1 MVVVTLG
8 NFSSKLLLR
17 TEIGITRLRG
27 HAYPWWGR
35 FLVPTFHPAAALRG
49 SAQVLEE
56 MRHDF
61 GLVKGIVEGDIVFE
75 QEAPPAVE
83 GLAPGEAPPGV
94 EELAPEGDPPG
105 EQLGLFGSG

>member
-1 MVVVTLG
+1 M
-8 NFSSKLLLR
+8 SA
-17 TEIGITRLRG
+17 TRPLRG
-27 HAYPWWGR
+27 CGR
-35 FLVPTFHPAAALRG
+35 PC
-49 SAQVLEE
+49 
-56 MRHDF
+56 
-61 GLVKGIVEGDIVFE
+61 GLVKGIVEGDMVFE